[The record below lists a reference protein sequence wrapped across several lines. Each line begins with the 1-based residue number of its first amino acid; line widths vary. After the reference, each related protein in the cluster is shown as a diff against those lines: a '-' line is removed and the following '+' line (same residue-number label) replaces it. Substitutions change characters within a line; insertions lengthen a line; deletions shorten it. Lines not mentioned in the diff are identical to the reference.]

1 MGIGDRWTRE
11 RWTNNNQG
19 HLVGSLP
26 MSEWVA
32 WTLLAASM
40 QAVRTA
46 GQKYL
51 HESLSALTATL
62 ARYLFGLPVVL
73 LYFLWLDPPIKQDAL
88 SGVYLTKVI
97 AAGSLQVIATI
108 LLVRLFSLRNF
119 ALGSTF
125 VRLEIM
131 MTALLGWVLF
141 ADALPPIAWLGVGV
155 ASLGILLI
163 QRNPEEKLVF
173 VMDRSVWFGLASAL
187 AFSLTSL
194 LIRDASLSLGI
205 DHAPSAA
212 AVTLLSMV
220 IFQTGLCLALV
231 GLQKPNE
238 FRELLAKWRLGLFI
252 GVTGVLG
259 SIGWFTAFTLERA
272 ALVKTLGQI
281 EFVLMLAISAF
292 FFRERIKSHEWL
304 GMGLICAGA
313 ILLIWSNDL

>member
-1 MGIGDRWTRE
+1 M
-11 RWTNNNQG
+11 
-19 HLVGSLP
+19 
-26 MSEWVA
+26 
-32 WTLLAASM
+32 
-40 QAVRTA
+40 
-46 GQKYL
+46 
-51 HESLSALTATL
+51 
-62 ARYLFGLPVVL
+62 
-73 LYFLWLDPPIKQDAL
+73 
-88 SGVYLTKVI
+88 
-97 AAGSLQVIATI
+97 
-108 LLVRLFSLRNF
+108 
-119 ALGSTF
+119 
-125 VRLEIM
+125 
-131 MTALLGWVLF
+131 
-141 ADALPPIAWLGVGV
+141 GV
-155 ASLGILLI
+155 ASLGILSI

-231 GLQKPNE
+231 GLRKPNE
-238 FRELLAKWRLGLFI
+238 FRELLVKWRLGLFI

-281 EFVLMLAISAF
+281 EFVFMLAISAF